1 MAVNDYEPGSM
12 VITHVQGGGRDII
25 QYIPARSSYGT
36 PPFVPPGPSPYVG
49 PGMQEYRKLR
59 GTLDKSHSEL
69 KKNLK
74 NETLKEVDE
83 LKSEAGLPGKAV
95 SANDIRDEKSI
106 VDALMDA
113 KAKSL
118 KAIEDRP
125 ANAYTA
131 SDFPQKSESM
141 YQNQLLASRKFY
153 GEFLD
158 RHMSELAKAYSAD
171 IYKAQIAILKQTS
184 QELESKARSLEAEAQ
199 RAAAEVEAD
208 YKARKANIEKKVQSE
223 LDQAG
228 SALPQLSNPAPE
240 QWLERATQLVTQ
252 AIANKKKLQT
262 ANNALIAKAPNALEK
277 QKATYNA
284 DLLVDEIASLQAR
297 LDKLNAETA
306 RRKEIARQAAIRA
319 GNTYAMPANGSVVAT
334 AAGRGLIQVAQGA
347 ASLAQAISDAIA
359 VLGRVLASAPSVMAV
374 GFASLT
380 YSSRTAEQW
389 QDQTPDSVRYALG
402 MDANK
407 LGLPSSVNLNAVA
420 KAGGTVDLPMRL
432 TNEARG
438 NTTTLSVVSTDGVSV
453 PKAVPVRMAAYNAAT
468 GLYEVTVPSTVAE
481 APPLILTWTPAS
493 PPGNQ
498 NPSST
503 TPVVPK
509 PVPVYEGATLTPLKT
524 EPETYPGVITLPDDL
539 IIGFPADSG
548 IKPVYVMFN
557 SPYGETNAKGKYSGR
572 NYNTD
577 KAGGPILDLDWR
589 TAKIDRAGVDKV
601 KLHARRFE
609 SAPENIVMTDRL
621 EKILRGEIPV
631 TDIDKRYYTHEIRE
645 LERYRNLG
653 VKDGEIPKSV
663 QEQKEV
669 WNNTHTATLEDY
681 KVNEREQP
689 LYTAEALRAAY
700 EKELKDALGG
710 IK

>member
-1 MAVNDYEPGSM
+1 
-12 VITHVQGGGRDII
+12 
-25 QYIPARSSYGT
+25 
-36 PPFVPPGPSPYVG
+36 
-49 PGMQEYRKLR
+49 MQEYRKLR
-59 GTLDKSHSEL
+59 STLDKSHSEL

-118 KAIEDRP
+118 KVIEDRP
-125 ANAYTA
+125 ANLYTA

-141 YQNQLLASRKFY
+141 YQSQLLASRKFY

-171 IYKAQIAILKQTS
+171 IYKAQIAILNQTS
-184 QELESKARSLEAEAQ
+184 QELENKARSLEAEAQ

-208 YKARKANIEKKVQSE
+208 YKARKANVEKKVQSE

-228 SALPQLSNPAPE
+228 NALPQLTNPTPE

-319 GNTYAMPANGSVVAT
+319 ANTYAMPANGSVVAT

-402 MDANK
+402 MDAAK
-407 LGLPSSVNLNAVA
+407 LGLPPSVNLNAVA
-420 KAGGTVDLPMRL
+420 KASGTVDLPMRL

-453 PKAVPVRMAAYNAAT
+453 PKAVPVRMAAYNTAT

-509 PVPVYEGATLTPLKT
+509 PVPVYEGATLTPVKAS
-524 EPETYPGVITLPDDL
+524 PETYPGVITLPEDL

-548 IKPVYVMFN
+548 IKPIYVMFRDPRDVPGAATGKGQPVSGN
-557 SPYGETNAKGKYSGR
+557 WLGAASQDEGAPIPSQIADKLRGKTFKNWRDFREQFWIAVANDPELSKQFNPGSLAVMRDGGAPYVRESEQ
-572 NYNTD
+572 
-577 KAGGPILDLDWR
+577 AGGRI
-589 TAKIDRAGVDKV
+589 KIEIHHKVRIADGGGVYNMGNLVAVTPKR
-601 KLHARRFE
+601 H
-609 SAPENIVMTDRL
+609 I
-621 EKILRGEIPV
+621 EIH
-631 TDIDKRYYTHEIRE
+631 K
-645 LERYRNLG
+645 
-653 VKDGEIPKSV
+653 
-663 QEQKEV
+663 
-669 WNNTHTATLEDY
+669 
-681 KVNEREQP
+681 
-689 LYTAEALRAAY
+689 
-700 EKELKDALGG
+700 GG
-710 IK
+710 K

>member
-1 MAVNDYEPGSM
+1 
-12 VITHVQGGGRDII
+12 
-25 QYIPARSSYGT
+25 
-36 PPFVPPGPSPYVG
+36 
-49 PGMQEYRKLR
+49 MQEYRKLR
-59 GTLDKSHSEL
+59 STLDKSHSEL

-118 KAIEDRP
+118 KVIEDRP
-125 ANAYTA
+125 ANFYTA

-141 YQNQLLASRKFY
+141 YQSQLLASRKFY

-184 QELESKARSLEAEAQ
+184 QELENKARSLEAEAQ

-208 YKARKANIEKKVQSE
+208 YKARKANVEKKVQSE

-228 SALPQLSNPAPE
+228 NALPQLTNPTPE

-319 GNTYAMPANGSVVAT
+319 ANTYAMPANGSVVAT

-432 TNEARG
+432 TNETRG

-453 PKAVPVRMAAYNAAT
+453 PKAVPVRMAAYNTAT

-481 APPLILTWTPAS
+481 APPLILTWTPVS

-509 PVPVYEGATLTPLKT
+509 PVPVYEGATLTPVKAT
-524 EPETYPGVITLPDDL
+524 PETYPGVITLPEDL

-548 IKPVYVMFN
+548 IKPIYVMFRDPRDVPGAATGKGQPVSGN
-557 SPYGETNAKGKYSGR
+557 WLGAASQGEGAPIPSQIADKLRGKTFKNWRDFREQFWIAVANDPELSKQFNPGSLAVMRDGGAPYVRESEQ
-572 NYNTD
+572 
-577 KAGGPILDLDWR
+577 AGGRI
-589 TAKIDRAGVDKV
+589 KIEIHHKVRIADGGGVYNMGNLVAVTPKR
-601 KLHARRFE
+601 H
-609 SAPENIVMTDRL
+609 I
-621 EKILRGEIPV
+621 EIH
-631 TDIDKRYYTHEIRE
+631 K
-645 LERYRNLG
+645 
-653 VKDGEIPKSV
+653 
-663 QEQKEV
+663 
-669 WNNTHTATLEDY
+669 
-681 KVNEREQP
+681 
-689 LYTAEALRAAY
+689 
-700 EKELKDALGG
+700 GG
-710 IK
+710 K

>member
-1 MAVNDYEPGSM
+1 
-12 VITHVQGGGRDII
+12 
-25 QYIPARSSYGT
+25 
-36 PPFVPPGPSPYVG
+36 
-49 PGMQEYRKLR
+49 MQEYRKLR
-59 GTLDKSHSEL
+59 STLDRSHSEL

-113 KAKSL
+113 KAESL

-125 ANAYTA
+125 ANLYTA

-141 YQNQLLASRKFY
+141 YQSQLLASRKFY

-184 QELESKARSLEAEAQ
+184 QELENKARSLEAEAQ

-208 YKARKANIEKKVQSE
+208 YKARKANVEKKVQSE

-228 SALPQLSNPAPE
+228 NALPQLTNPTPE

-319 GNTYAMPANGSVVAT
+319 ANTYAMPANGSVVAT

-402 MDANK
+402 MDAAK
-407 LGLPSSVNLNAVA
+407 LGLPPSVNLNAVA
-420 KAGGTVDLPMRL
+420 KASGTVDLPMRL

-453 PKAVPVRMAAYNAAT
+453 PKAVPVRMAAYNATT
-468 GLYEVTVPSTVAE
+468 GLYEVTVPSTTAE

-509 PVPVYEGATLTPLKT
+509 PVPVYEGATLTPVKAT
-524 EPETYPGVITLPDDL
+524 PETYPGVITLPEDL

-548 IKPVYVMFN
+548 IKPIYVMFRDPRDVPGAATGKGQPVSGN
-557 SPYGETNAKGKYSGR
+557 WLGAASQGEGAPIPSQIADKLRGKTFKNWRDFREQFWIAVANDPELSKQFNPGSLAVMRDGGAPYVRESEQ
-572 NYNTD
+572 
-577 KAGGPILDLDWR
+577 AGGRI
-589 TAKIDRAGVDKV
+589 KIEIHHKVRIADGGGVYNMGNLVAVTPKR
-601 KLHARRFE
+601 H
-609 SAPENIVMTDRL
+609 I
-621 EKILRGEIPV
+621 EIH
-631 TDIDKRYYTHEIRE
+631 K
-645 LERYRNLG
+645 
-653 VKDGEIPKSV
+653 
-663 QEQKEV
+663 
-669 WNNTHTATLEDY
+669 
-681 KVNEREQP
+681 
-689 LYTAEALRAAY
+689 
-700 EKELKDALGG
+700 GG
-710 IK
+710 K

>member
-1 MAVNDYEPGSM
+1 
-12 VITHVQGGGRDII
+12 
-25 QYIPARSSYGT
+25 
-36 PPFVPPGPSPYVG
+36 
-49 PGMQEYRKLR
+49 MQEYRKLR
-59 GTLDKSHSEL
+59 STLDKSHSEL

-125 ANAYTA
+125 ANLYTA

-141 YQNQLLASRKFY
+141 YQSQLLASRKFY

-184 QELESKARSLEAEAQ
+184 QELENKARSLEAEAQ

-208 YKARKANIEKKVQSE
+208 YKARKANVEKKVQSE

-228 SALPQLSNPAPE
+228 NALPQLTNPTPE

-319 GNTYAMPANGSVVAT
+319 ANTYAMPANGSVVAT

-402 MDANK
+402 MDAAK
-407 LGLPSSVNLNAVA
+407 LGLPPSVNLNAVA
-420 KAGGTVDLPMRL
+420 KASGTVDLPMRL

-453 PKAVPVRMAAYNAAT
+453 PKAVPVRMAAYNATT
-468 GLYEVTVPSTVAE
+468 GLYEVTVPSTTAE

-509 PVPVYEGATLTPLKT
+509 PVPVYEGATLTPVKAT
-524 EPETYPGVITLPDDL
+524 PETYPGVITLPEDL

-548 IKPVYVMFN
+548 IKPIYVMFRDPRDVPGAATGKGQPVSGN
-557 SPYGETNAKGKYSGR
+557 WLGAASQGEGAPIPSQIADKLRGKTFKNWRDFREQFWIAVANDPELSKQFNPGSLAVMRDGGAPYVRESEQ
-572 NYNTD
+572 
-577 KAGGPILDLDWR
+577 AGGRI
-589 TAKIDRAGVDKV
+589 KIEIHHKVRIADGGGVYNMGNLVAVTPKRHIEIH
-601 KLHARRFE
+601 KG
-609 SAPENIVMTDRL
+609 
-621 EKILRGEIPV
+621 GE
-631 TDIDKRYYTHEIRE
+631 
-645 LERYRNLG
+645 
-653 VKDGEIPKSV
+653 
-663 QEQKEV
+663 
-669 WNNTHTATLEDY
+669 
-681 KVNEREQP
+681 
-689 LYTAEALRAAY
+689 
-700 EKELKDALGG
+700 
-710 IK
+710 

>member
-1 MAVNDYEPGSM
+1 MAGAPPPLVVKYSSRPGKS
-12 VITHVQGGGRDII
+12 GGVPIDISRDRQDILSN
-25 QYIPARSSYGT
+25 YPAGN
-36 PPFVPPGPSPYVG
+36 PFTGLTYAI
-49 PGMQEYRKLR
+49 EK
-59 GTLDKSHSEL
+59 DFNEK
-69 KKNLK
+69 KKNL
-74 NETLKEVDE
+74 
-83 LKSEAGLPGKAV
+83 EAGLQTELDA
-95 SANDIRDEKSI
+95 
-106 VDALMDA
+106 VDAKYPPLPKGFTPEQWLERAAAVVTELLNKKRPMLDNELDIVQRSA
-113 KAKSL
+113 SFDKLQASYNAVILNDQISSL
-118 KAIEDRP
+118 QERLNKL
-125 ANAYTA
+125 NA
-131 SDFPQKSESM
+131 ES
-141 YQNQLLASRKFY
+141 NKR
-153 GEFLD
+153 
-158 RHMSELAKAYSAD
+158 R
-171 IYKAQIAILKQTS
+171 
-184 QELESKARSLEAEAQ
+184 AEAQ

-228 SALPQLSNPAPE
+228 SALPQLSNPTPE

-319 GNTYAMPANGSVVAT
+319 ANTYAMPANGSVVAT

-438 NTTTLSVVSTDGVSV
+438 NTTTLSVLSTDGVSV

-468 GLYEVTVPSTVAE
+468 GLYEVTVPSTAAE

-509 PVPVYEGATLTPLKT
+509 PVPVYEGATLTPVKA
-524 EPETYPGVITLPDDL
+524 EPESYPGIPLDLDDL
-539 IIGFPADSG
+539 IVIFPADSG
-548 IKPVYVMFN
+548 VKPVYVMLSSPLDSGIFTRRQLQKKFDSHKYDFGLGEKSANNGTLAEFRDKILEHLADPATVEKGTYHSEVN
-557 SPYGETNAKGKYSGR
+557 SKVHYNA
-572 NYNTD
+572 
-577 KAGGPILDLDWR
+577 R
-589 TAKIDRAGVDKV
+589 T
-601 KLHARRFE
+601 
-609 SAPENIVMTDRL
+609 NIVVIIGGDGMFVSGWRIEPGTDQYNFYM
-621 EKILRGEIPV
+621 K
-631 TDIDKRYYTHEIRE
+631 
-645 LERYRNLG
+645 N
-653 VKDGEIPKSV
+653 
-663 QEQKEV
+663 EV
-669 WNNTHTATLEDY
+669 L
-681 KVNEREQP
+681 
-689 LYTAEALRAAY
+689 
-700 EKELKDALGG
+700 
-710 IK
+710 

>member
-1 MAVNDYEPGSM
+1 
-12 VITHVQGGGRDII
+12 
-25 QYIPARSSYGT
+25 
-36 PPFVPPGPSPYVG
+36 
-49 PGMQEYRKLR
+49 MQEYRKLR
-59 GTLDKSHSEL
+59 STLDKSHSEL

-118 KAIEDRP
+118 KVIEDRP
-125 ANAYTA
+125 ANLYTA

-141 YQNQLLASRKFY
+141 YQSQLLASRKFY

-184 QELESKARSLEAEAQ
+184 QELENKARSLEAEAQ

-208 YKARKANIEKKVQSE
+208 YKARKANVEKKVQSE

-228 SALPQLSNPAPE
+228 NALPQLTNPTPE

-319 GNTYAMPANGSVVAT
+319 ANTYAMPANGSVVAT

-402 MDANK
+402 MDAAK
-407 LGLPSSVNLNAVA
+407 LGLPPSVNLNAVA
-420 KAGGTVDLPMRL
+420 KASGTVDLPMRL

-453 PKAVPVRMAAYNAAT
+453 PKAVPVRMAAYNATT
-468 GLYEVTVPSTVAE
+468 GLYEVTVPSTTAE

-509 PVPVYEGATLTPLKT
+509 PVPVYEGATLTPVKAS
-524 EPETYPGVITLPDDL
+524 PETYPGVITLPEDL

-548 IKPVYVMFN
+548 IKPIYVMFRDPRDVPGAATGKGQPVSGN
-557 SPYGETNAKGKYSGR
+557 WLGAASQGEGAPIPSQIADKLRGKTFKNWRDFREQFWIAVANDPELSKQFNPGSLAVMRDGGAPYVRESEQ
-572 NYNTD
+572 
-577 KAGGPILDLDWR
+577 AGGRI
-589 TAKIDRAGVDKV
+589 KIEIHHKVRIADGGGVYNMGNLVAVTPKR
-601 KLHARRFE
+601 H
-609 SAPENIVMTDRL
+609 I
-621 EKILRGEIPV
+621 EIH
-631 TDIDKRYYTHEIRE
+631 K
-645 LERYRNLG
+645 
-653 VKDGEIPKSV
+653 
-663 QEQKEV
+663 
-669 WNNTHTATLEDY
+669 
-681 KVNEREQP
+681 
-689 LYTAEALRAAY
+689 
-700 EKELKDALGG
+700 GG
-710 IK
+710 K

>member
-1 MAVNDYEPGSM
+1 
-12 VITHVQGGGRDII
+12 
-25 QYIPARSSYGT
+25 
-36 PPFVPPGPSPYVG
+36 
-49 PGMQEYRKLR
+49 MQEYRKLR
-59 GTLDKSHSEL
+59 STLDKSHSEL

-125 ANAYTA
+125 ANLYTA

-141 YQNQLLASRKFY
+141 YQSQLLASRKFY

-184 QELESKARSLEAEAQ
+184 QELENKARSLEAEAQ

-208 YKARKANIEKKVQSE
+208 YKARKANVEKKVQSE

-228 SALPQLSNPAPE
+228 NALPQLTNPTPE

-319 GNTYAMPANGSVVAT
+319 ANTYAMPANGSVVAT
-334 AAGRGLIQVAQGA
+334 GAGRGLIQVAQGA

-402 MDANK
+402 MDAAK
-407 LGLPSSVNLNAVA
+407 LGLPPSVNLNAVA
-420 KAGGTVDLPMRL
+420 KASGTVDLPMRL

-453 PKAVPVRMAAYNAAT
+453 PKAVPVRMAAYNATT
-468 GLYEVTVPSTVAE
+468 GLYEVTVPSTTAE

-509 PVPVYEGATLTPLKT
+509 PVPVYEGATLTPVKAT
-524 EPETYPGVITLPDDL
+524 PETYPGVITLPEDL

-548 IKPVYVMFN
+548 IKPIYVMFRDPRDVPGAATGKGQPVSGN
-557 SPYGETNAKGKYSGR
+557 WLGAASQGEGAPIPSQIADKLRGKTFKNWRDFREQFWIAVANDPELSKQFNPGSLAVMRDGGAPYVRESEQ
-572 NYNTD
+572 
-577 KAGGPILDLDWR
+577 AGGRI
-589 TAKIDRAGVDKV
+589 KIEIHHKVRIADGGGVYNMGNLVAVTPKR
-601 KLHARRFE
+601 H
-609 SAPENIVMTDRL
+609 I
-621 EKILRGEIPV
+621 EIH
-631 TDIDKRYYTHEIRE
+631 K
-645 LERYRNLG
+645 
-653 VKDGEIPKSV
+653 
-663 QEQKEV
+663 
-669 WNNTHTATLEDY
+669 
-681 KVNEREQP
+681 
-689 LYTAEALRAAY
+689 
-700 EKELKDALGG
+700 GG
-710 IK
+710 K

>member
-1 MAVNDYEPGSM
+1 
-12 VITHVQGGGRDII
+12 
-25 QYIPARSSYGT
+25 
-36 PPFVPPGPSPYVG
+36 
-49 PGMQEYRKLR
+49 MQEYRKLR
-59 GTLDKSHSEL
+59 STLDKSHSEL

-118 KAIEDRP
+118 KVIEDRP
-125 ANAYTA
+125 ANLYTA

-141 YQNQLLASRKFY
+141 YQSQLLASRKFY

-184 QELESKARSLEAEAQ
+184 QELENKARSLEAEAQ

-208 YKARKANIEKKVQSE
+208 YKARKANVEKKVQSE

-228 SALPQLSNPAPE
+228 NALPQLTNPTPE

-319 GNTYAMPANGSVVAT
+319 ANTYAMPANGSVVAT

-402 MDANK
+402 MDAAK
-407 LGLPSSVNLNAVA
+407 LGLPPSVNLNAVA
-420 KAGGTVDLPMRL
+420 KASGTVDLPMRL

-509 PVPVYEGATLTPLKT
+509 PVPVYEGATLTPVKAS
-524 EPETYPGVITLPDDL
+524 PETYPGVITLPEDL

-548 IKPVYVMFN
+548 IKPIYVMFRDPRDVPGAATGKGQPVSGN
-557 SPYGETNAKGKYSGR
+557 WLGAASQGEGAPIPSQIADKLRGKTFKNWRDFREQFWIAVANDPELSKQFNPGSLAVMRDGGAPYVRESEQ
-572 NYNTD
+572 
-577 KAGGPILDLDWR
+577 AGGRI
-589 TAKIDRAGVDKV
+589 KIEIHHKVRIADGGGVYNMGNLV
-601 KLHARRFE
+601 AVTPKLH
-609 SAPENIVMTDRL
+609 I
-621 EKILRGEIPV
+621 EIH
-631 TDIDKRYYTHEIRE
+631 K
-645 LERYRNLG
+645 
-653 VKDGEIPKSV
+653 
-663 QEQKEV
+663 
-669 WNNTHTATLEDY
+669 
-681 KVNEREQP
+681 
-689 LYTAEALRAAY
+689 
-700 EKELKDALGG
+700 GG
-710 IK
+710 K

>member
-1 MAVNDYEPGSM
+1 MSNIESPM
-12 VITHVQGGGRDII
+12 II
-25 QYIPARSSYGT
+25 YADGT
-36 PPFVPPGPSPYVG
+36 VDVG
-49 PGMQEYRKLR
+49 PGKGGGNSAYSPRIITDHHGSGYQPPTEENWLVNYNFARKP
-59 GTLDKSHSEL
+59 LDEQYKTALASWES
-69 KKNLK
+69 NIQ
-74 NETLKEVDE
+74 KEVDSAVAKLGPQTGLSE
-83 LKSEAGLPGKAV
+83 TQKLDNILKVIQSLIDQKTIG
-95 SANDIRDEKSI
+95 
-106 VDALMDA
+106 
-113 KAKSL
+113 L
-118 KAIEDRP
+118 KA
-125 ANAYTA
+125 
-131 SDFPQKSESM
+131 
-141 YQNQLLASRKFY
+141 NQAI
-153 GEFLD
+153 
-158 RHMSELAKAYSAD
+158 LAKYPGVDFKNSTMKDFQRRYFNNKIPYENPFDVLLGEEMTAVVASYNVD
-171 IYKAQIAILKQTS
+171 VFNKTIQNLKAR
-184 QELESKARSLEAEAQ
+184 QELITVRKIQ
-199 RAAAEVEAD
+199 IKIEAD
-208 YKARKANIEKKVQSE
+208 YKASKANIEKKVQSE
-223 LDQAG
+223 LDQAEN
-228 SALPQLSNPAPE
+228 ALPPLNNPTPE

-252 AIANKKKLQT
+252 AIANKKKLQA

-284 DLLVDEIASLQAR
+284 DLLVGEIASLQVR

-306 RRKEIARQAAIRA
+306 KRKEIARQAAIRA
-319 GNTYAMPANGSVVAT
+319 ANTYAMPANGNIVVT

-359 VLGRVLASAPSVMAV
+359 ALGRVLASAPSVMAV

-402 MDANK
+402 MDASK

-420 KAGGTVDLPMRL
+420 KAGSTVDLPMRL

-509 PVPVYEGATLTPLKT
+509 PVPVYEGATLTPMKAA
-524 EPETYPGVITLPDDL
+524 PETYPGVITLPDDL

-548 IKPVYVMFN
+548 IKPIYVMFN
-557 SPYGETNAKGKYSGR
+557 SPYGETNARGKYSGR
-572 NYNTD
+572 DYNTE

-589 TAKIDRAGVDKV
+589 TAKIDRTGVDKV
-601 KLHARRFE
+601 KLHTGRFGE
-609 SAPENIVMTDRL
+609 SPENKVMIDRL
-621 EKILRGEIPV
+621 ERILKGELQI
-631 TDIDKRYYTHEIRE
+631 TDTDKRFYTHEIRE

-653 VKDGEIPKSV
+653 IKDGEIP
-663 QEQKEV
+663 ENYDEV
-669 WNNTHTATLEDY
+669 WNNTHSATLEDY
-681 KVNEREQP
+681 KIDERKQP
-689 LYTAEALRAAY
+689 LYTPEADEAY
-700 EKELKDALGG
+700 FKSQEGK
-710 IK
+710 

>member
-1 MAVNDYEPGSM
+1 
-12 VITHVQGGGRDII
+12 
-25 QYIPARSSYGT
+25 
-36 PPFVPPGPSPYVG
+36 
-49 PGMQEYRKLR
+49 MQEYRKLR
-59 GTLDKSHSEL
+59 STLDKSHSEL

-125 ANAYTA
+125 ANLYTA

-141 YQNQLLASRKFY
+141 YQSQLLASRKFY

-184 QELESKARSLEAEAQ
+184 QELENKARSLEAEAQ

-208 YKARKANIEKKVQSE
+208 YKARKANVEKKVQSE

-228 SALPQLSNPAPE
+228 NALPQLTNPTPE

-319 GNTYAMPANGSVVAT
+319 ANTYAMPANGSVVAT

-402 MDANK
+402 MDAAK
-407 LGLPSSVNLNAVA
+407 LGLPPSVNLNAVA
-420 KAGGTVDLPMRL
+420 KASGTVDLPMRL

-453 PKAVPVRMAAYNAAT
+453 PKAVPVRMAAYNATT
-468 GLYEVTVPSTVAE
+468 GLYEVTVPSTTAE

-509 PVPVYEGATLTPLKT
+509 PVPVYEGATLTPVKAT
-524 EPETYPGVITLPDDL
+524 PETYPGVITLPEDL

-548 IKPVYVMFN
+548 IKPIYVMFRDPRDVPGAATGKGQPVSGN
-557 SPYGETNAKGKYSGR
+557 WLGAASQGEGAPIPSQIADKLRGKTFKNWRDFREQFWIAVANDPELSKQFNPGGLAVMRDGGAPYVRESEQ
-572 NYNTD
+572 
-577 KAGGPILDLDWR
+577 AGGRI
-589 TAKIDRAGVDKV
+589 KIEIHHKVRIADGGGVYNMGNLVAVTPKR
-601 KLHARRFE
+601 H
-609 SAPENIVMTDRL
+609 I
-621 EKILRGEIPV
+621 EIH
-631 TDIDKRYYTHEIRE
+631 K
-645 LERYRNLG
+645 
-653 VKDGEIPKSV
+653 
-663 QEQKEV
+663 
-669 WNNTHTATLEDY
+669 
-681 KVNEREQP
+681 
-689 LYTAEALRAAY
+689 
-700 EKELKDALGG
+700 GG
-710 IK
+710 K

>member
-1 MAVNDYEPGSM
+1 
-12 VITHVQGGGRDII
+12 
-25 QYIPARSSYGT
+25 
-36 PPFVPPGPSPYVG
+36 
-49 PGMQEYRKLR
+49 MQEYRKLR
-59 GTLDKSHSEL
+59 STLDKSHSEL

-118 KAIEDRP
+118 KVIEDRP
-125 ANAYTA
+125 ANLYTA

-141 YQNQLLASRKFY
+141 YQSQLLASRKFY

-184 QELESKARSLEAEAQ
+184 QELENKARSLEAEAQ

-208 YKARKANIEKKVQSE
+208 YKARKANVEKKVQSE

-228 SALPQLSNPAPE
+228 NALPQLTNPTPE

-319 GNTYAMPANGSVVAT
+319 ANTYAMPANGSVVAT

-407 LGLPSSVNLNAVA
+407 LGLPSSVNLKAVA

-432 TNEARG
+432 TNETRG

-453 PKAVPVRMAAYNAAT
+453 PKAVPVRMAAYNTAT

-481 APPLILTWTPAS
+481 APPLILTWTPVS

-509 PVPVYEGATLTPLKT
+509 PVPVYEGATLTPVKAT
-524 EPETYPGVITLPDDL
+524 PETYPGVITLPEDL

-548 IKPVYVMFN
+548 IKPIYVMFRDPRDVPGAATGKGQPVSGN
-557 SPYGETNAKGKYSGR
+557 WLGAASQGEGAPIPSQIADKLRGKTFKNWRDFREQFWIAVANDPELSKQFNPGSLAVMRDGGAPYVRESEQ
-572 NYNTD
+572 
-577 KAGGPILDLDWR
+577 AGGRI
-589 TAKIDRAGVDKV
+589 KIEIHHKVRIADGGGVYNMGNLV
-601 KLHARRFE
+601 AVTPKLH
-609 SAPENIVMTDRL
+609 I
-621 EKILRGEIPV
+621 EIH
-631 TDIDKRYYTHEIRE
+631 K
-645 LERYRNLG
+645 
-653 VKDGEIPKSV
+653 
-663 QEQKEV
+663 
-669 WNNTHTATLEDY
+669 
-681 KVNEREQP
+681 
-689 LYTAEALRAAY
+689 
-700 EKELKDALGG
+700 GG
-710 IK
+710 K

>member
-1 MAVNDYEPGSM
+1 
-12 VITHVQGGGRDII
+12 
-25 QYIPARSSYGT
+25 
-36 PPFVPPGPSPYVG
+36 
-49 PGMQEYRKLR
+49 MQEYRKLR
-59 GTLDKSHSEL
+59 STLDKSHSEL

-125 ANAYTA
+125 ANLYTA

-141 YQNQLLASRKFY
+141 YQSQLLASRKFY

-184 QELESKARSLEAEAQ
+184 QELENKARSLEAEAQ

-208 YKARKANIEKKVQSE
+208 YKARKANVEKKVQSE

-228 SALPQLSNPAPE
+228 NALPQLTNPTPE

-319 GNTYAMPANGSVVAT
+319 ANTYAMPANGSVVAT

-402 MDANK
+402 MDAAK
-407 LGLPSSVNLNAVA
+407 LGLPPSVNLNAVA
-420 KAGGTVDLPMRL
+420 KASGTVDLPMRL

-453 PKAVPVRMAAYNAAT
+453 PKAVPVRMAAYNATT
-468 GLYEVTVPSTVAE
+468 GLYEVTVPSTTAE

-509 PVPVYEGATLTPLKT
+509 PVPVYEGATLTPVKAT
-524 EPETYPGVITLPDDL
+524 PETYPGVITLPKDL

-548 IKPVYVMFN
+548 IKPIYVMFRDPRDVPGAATGKGQPVSGN
-557 SPYGETNAKGKYSGR
+557 WLGAASQGEGAPIPSQIADKLRGKTFKNWRDFREQFWIAVANDPELSKQFNPGSLAVMRDGGAPYVRESEQ
-572 NYNTD
+572 
-577 KAGGPILDLDWR
+577 AGGRI
-589 TAKIDRAGVDKV
+589 KIEIHHKVRIADGGGVYNMGNLVAVTPKR
-601 KLHARRFE
+601 H
-609 SAPENIVMTDRL
+609 I
-621 EKILRGEIPV
+621 EIH
-631 TDIDKRYYTHEIRE
+631 K
-645 LERYRNLG
+645 
-653 VKDGEIPKSV
+653 
-663 QEQKEV
+663 
-669 WNNTHTATLEDY
+669 
-681 KVNEREQP
+681 
-689 LYTAEALRAAY
+689 
-700 EKELKDALGG
+700 GG
-710 IK
+710 K

>member
-1 MAVNDYEPGSM
+1 
-12 VITHVQGGGRDII
+12 
-25 QYIPARSSYGT
+25 
-36 PPFVPPGPSPYVG
+36 
-49 PGMQEYRKLR
+49 MQEYRKLR
-59 GTLDKSHSEL
+59 STLDKSHSEL

-118 KAIEDRP
+118 KAIENRP
-125 ANAYTA
+125 ANLYTA

-141 YQNQLLASRKFY
+141 YQSQLLASRKFY

-184 QELESKARSLEAEAQ
+184 QELENKARSLEAEAQ

-208 YKARKANIEKKVQSE
+208 YKARKANVEKKVQSE

-228 SALPQLSNPAPE
+228 NALPQLTNPTPE

-319 GNTYAMPANGSVVAT
+319 ANTYAMPANGSVVAT

-402 MDANK
+402 MDAAK
-407 LGLPSSVNLNAVA
+407 LGLPPSVNLNAVA
-420 KAGGTVDLPMRL
+420 KASGTVDLPMRL

-453 PKAVPVRMAAYNAAT
+453 PKAVPVRMAAYNATT
-468 GLYEVTVPSTVAE
+468 GLYEVTVPSTTAE

-509 PVPVYEGATLTPLKT
+509 PVPVYEGATLTPVKAT
-524 EPETYPGVITLPDDL
+524 PETYPGVITLPEDL

-548 IKPVYVMFN
+548 IKPIYVMFRDPRDVPGAATGKGQPVSGN
-557 SPYGETNAKGKYSGR
+557 WLGAASQGEGAPIPSQIADKLRGKTFKNWRDFREQFWIAVANDPELSKQFNPGSLAVMRDGGAPYVRESEQ
-572 NYNTD
+572 
-577 KAGGPILDLDWR
+577 AGGRI
-589 TAKIDRAGVDKV
+589 KIEIHHKVRIADGGGVYNMGNLVAVTPKR
-601 KLHARRFE
+601 H
-609 SAPENIVMTDRL
+609 I
-621 EKILRGEIPV
+621 EIH
-631 TDIDKRYYTHEIRE
+631 K
-645 LERYRNLG
+645 
-653 VKDGEIPKSV
+653 
-663 QEQKEV
+663 
-669 WNNTHTATLEDY
+669 
-681 KVNEREQP
+681 
-689 LYTAEALRAAY
+689 
-700 EKELKDALGG
+700 GG
-710 IK
+710 K

>member
-1 MAVNDYEPGSM
+1 
-12 VITHVQGGGRDII
+12 
-25 QYIPARSSYGT
+25 
-36 PPFVPPGPSPYVG
+36 
-49 PGMQEYRKLR
+49 MQEYRKLR
-59 GTLDKSHSEL
+59 STLDKSHSEL

-118 KAIEDRP
+118 KVIEDRP
-125 ANAYTA
+125 ANLYTA

-141 YQNQLLASRKFY
+141 YQSQLLASRKFY

-171 IYKAQIAILKQTS
+171 IYKAQIAILNQTS
-184 QELESKARSLEAEAQ
+184 QELENKARSLEAEAQ

-208 YKARKANIEKKVQSE
+208 YKARKANVEKKVQSE

-228 SALPQLSNPAPE
+228 NALPQLTNPTPE

-319 GNTYAMPANGSVVAT
+319 ANTYAMPANGSVVAT

-402 MDANK
+402 MDAAK
-407 LGLPSSVNLNAVA
+407 LGLPPSVNLNAVA
-420 KAGGTVDLPMRL
+420 KASGTVDLPMRL

-453 PKAVPVRMAAYNAAT
+453 PKAVPVRMAAYNTAT

-509 PVPVYEGATLTPLKT
+509 PVPVYEGATLTPVKAS
-524 EPETYPGVITLPDDL
+524 PETYPGVITLPEDL

-548 IKPVYVMFN
+548 IKPIYVMFRDPRDVPGAATGKGQPVSGN
-557 SPYGETNAKGKYSGR
+557 WLGAASQGEGAPIPSQIADKLRGKTFKNWRDFREQFWIAVANDPELSKQFNPGSLAVMRDGGAPYVRESEQ
-572 NYNTD
+572 
-577 KAGGPILDLDWR
+577 AGGRI
-589 TAKIDRAGVDKV
+589 KIEIHHKVRIADGGGVYNMGNLVAVTPKR
-601 KLHARRFE
+601 H
-609 SAPENIVMTDRL
+609 I
-621 EKILRGEIPV
+621 EIH
-631 TDIDKRYYTHEIRE
+631 K
-645 LERYRNLG
+645 
-653 VKDGEIPKSV
+653 
-663 QEQKEV
+663 
-669 WNNTHTATLEDY
+669 
-681 KVNEREQP
+681 
-689 LYTAEALRAAY
+689 
-700 EKELKDALGG
+700 GG
-710 IK
+710 K

>member
-1 MAVNDYEPGSM
+1 MAGAPPPLVVKYSSRPGKS
-12 VITHVQGGGRDII
+12 GGVPIDISRDRQDILSN
-25 QYIPARSSYGT
+25 YPAGN
-36 PPFVPPGPSPYVG
+36 PFTGLTYAI
-49 PGMQEYRKLR
+49 EK
-59 GTLDKSHSEL
+59 DFNEK
-69 KKNLK
+69 KKNL
-74 NETLKEVDE
+74 
-83 LKSEAGLPGKAV
+83 EAGLQTELDA
-95 SANDIRDEKSI
+95 
-106 VDALMDA
+106 VDAKYPPLPKGFTPEQWLERAAAVVTELLNKKRPMLDNELDIVQRSA
-113 KAKSL
+113 SFDKLQASYNAVILNDQISSL
-118 KAIEDRP
+118 QERLNKL
-125 ANAYTA
+125 NA
-131 SDFPQKSESM
+131 ES
-141 YQNQLLASRKFY
+141 NKR
-153 GEFLD
+153 
-158 RHMSELAKAYSAD
+158 R
-171 IYKAQIAILKQTS
+171 
-184 QELESKARSLEAEAQ
+184 AEAQ

-228 SALPQLSNPAPE
+228 SALPQLSNPTPE

-319 GNTYAMPANGSVVAT
+319 ANTYAMPANGSVVAT

-509 PVPVYEGATLTPLKT
+509 PVPVYEGATLTPVKT
-524 EPETYPGVITLPDDL
+524 EPESYPGIPLDLDDL
-539 IIGFPADSG
+539 IVIFPADSG
-548 IKPVYVMFN
+548 VKPVYVMLSSPLDSGIFTRRQLQKKFDSHKYDFGLGEKSANNGTLAEFRDKILEHLADPATVEKGTYHSEVN
-557 SPYGETNAKGKYSGR
+557 SKVHYNA
-572 NYNTD
+572 
-577 KAGGPILDLDWR
+577 R
-589 TAKIDRAGVDKV
+589 T
-601 KLHARRFE
+601 
-609 SAPENIVMTDRL
+609 NIVVIIGGDGMFVSGWRIEPGTDQYNFYM
-621 EKILRGEIPV
+621 K
-631 TDIDKRYYTHEIRE
+631 
-645 LERYRNLG
+645 N
-653 VKDGEIPKSV
+653 
-663 QEQKEV
+663 EV
-669 WNNTHTATLEDY
+669 L
-681 KVNEREQP
+681 
-689 LYTAEALRAAY
+689 
-700 EKELKDALGG
+700 
-710 IK
+710 

>member
-36 PPFVPPGPSPYVG
+36 PPFVPLGPSPYVG
-49 PGMQEYRKLR
+49 TGMQEYRKLR
-59 GTLDKSHSEL
+59 STLDKSHSEL

-125 ANAYTA
+125 ANLYTA

-141 YQNQLLASRKFY
+141 YQSQLLASRKFY

-184 QELESKARSLEAEAQ
+184 QELENKARSLEAEAQ

-208 YKARKANIEKKVQSE
+208 YKARKANVEKKVQSE

-228 SALPQLSNPAPE
+228 NALPQLTNPTPE

-319 GNTYAMPANGSVVAT
+319 ANTYAMPANGSVVAT

-407 LGLPSSVNLNAVA
+407 LGLTSSVNLSAVA

-453 PKAVPVRMAAYNAAT
+453 PKAVPVRMAAYNATT
-468 GLYEVTVPSTVAE
+468 GLYEVTVPSTTAE

-503 TPVVPK
+503 TPVIPK
-509 PVPVYEGATLTPLKT
+509 PVPVYEGAALTPLKT
-524 EPETYPGVITLPDDL
+524 GPESYPGMLLDLNDL
-539 IIGFPADSG
+539 IVIFPADSG
-548 IKPVYVMFN
+548 VKPVYVMLSSPLDSGIFTRRQLQKKFDSHKYDFGLGEKSANNGTLAEFRDKILEHLADPATVEKGTYHSEVN
-557 SPYGETNAKGKYSGR
+557 SKVHYNA
-572 NYNTD
+572 
-577 KAGGPILDLDWR
+577 
-589 TAKIDRAGVDKV
+589 RA
-601 KLHARRFE
+601 
-609 SAPENIVMTDRL
+609 NIVVIIGEDGMFVSGWRIEPGTDQYNFYM
-621 EKILRGEIPV
+621 K
-631 TDIDKRYYTHEIRE
+631 
-645 LERYRNLG
+645 N
-653 VKDGEIPKSV
+653 
-663 QEQKEV
+663 EV
-669 WNNTHTATLEDY
+669 L
-681 KVNEREQP
+681 
-689 LYTAEALRAAY
+689 
-700 EKELKDALGG
+700 
-710 IK
+710 

>member
-1 MAVNDYEPGSM
+1 
-12 VITHVQGGGRDII
+12 
-25 QYIPARSSYGT
+25 
-36 PPFVPPGPSPYVG
+36 
-49 PGMQEYRKLR
+49 MQEYRKLR
-59 GTLDKSHSEL
+59 STLDKSHSEL

-118 KAIEDRP
+118 KVIEDRP
-125 ANAYTA
+125 ANLYTA

-141 YQNQLLASRKFY
+141 YQSQLLASRKFY

-184 QELESKARSLEAEAQ
+184 QELENKARSLEAEAQ

-208 YKARKANIEKKVQSE
+208 YKARKANVEKKVQSE

-228 SALPQLSNPAPE
+228 NALPQLTNPTPE

-319 GNTYAMPANGSVVAT
+319 ANTYAMPANGSVVAT

-432 TNEARG
+432 TNETRG

-453 PKAVPVRMAAYNAAT
+453 PKAVPVRMAAYNTAT

-481 APPLILTWTPAS
+481 APPLILTWAPVS

-509 PVPVYEGATLTPLKT
+509 PVPVYEGATLTPVKAT
-524 EPETYPGVITLPDDL
+524 PETYPGVITLPEDL

-548 IKPVYVMFN
+548 IKPIYVMFRDPRDVPGAATGKGQPVSGN
-557 SPYGETNAKGKYSGR
+557 WLGAASQGEGAPIPSQIADKLRGKTFKNWRDFREQFWIAVANDPELSKQFNPGSLAVMRDGGAPYVRESEQ
-572 NYNTD
+572 
-577 KAGGPILDLDWR
+577 AGGRI
-589 TAKIDRAGVDKV
+589 KIEIHHKVRIADGGGVYNMGNLVAVTPKR
-601 KLHARRFE
+601 H
-609 SAPENIVMTDRL
+609 I
-621 EKILRGEIPV
+621 EIH
-631 TDIDKRYYTHEIRE
+631 K
-645 LERYRNLG
+645 
-653 VKDGEIPKSV
+653 
-663 QEQKEV
+663 
-669 WNNTHTATLEDY
+669 
-681 KVNEREQP
+681 
-689 LYTAEALRAAY
+689 
-700 EKELKDALGG
+700 GG
-710 IK
+710 K

>member
-1 MAVNDYEPGSM
+1 
-12 VITHVQGGGRDII
+12 
-25 QYIPARSSYGT
+25 
-36 PPFVPPGPSPYVG
+36 
-49 PGMQEYRKLR
+49 MQEYRKLR
-59 GTLDKSHSEL
+59 STLDKSHSEL

-125 ANAYTA
+125 ANLYTA

-141 YQNQLLASRKFY
+141 YQSQLLASRKFY

-184 QELESKARSLEAEAQ
+184 QELENKARSLEAEAQ

-208 YKARKANIEKKVQSE
+208 YKARKANVEKKVQSE

-228 SALPQLSNPAPE
+228 NALPQLTNPTPE

-319 GNTYAMPANGSVVAT
+319 ANTYAMPANGSVVAT

-402 MDANK
+402 MDAAK
-407 LGLPSSVNLNAVA
+407 LGLPPSVNLNAVA
-420 KAGGTVDLPMRL
+420 KASGTVDLPMRL

-453 PKAVPVRMAAYNAAT
+453 PKAVPVRMAAYNATT
-468 GLYEVTVPSTVAE
+468 GLYEVTVPSTTAE

-509 PVPVYEGATLTPLKT
+509 PVPVYEGATLTPVKAT
-524 EPETYPGVITLPDDL
+524 PETYPGVITLPEDL

-548 IKPVYVMFN
+548 IKPIYVMFRDPRDVPGAATGKGQPVSGN
-557 SPYGETNAKGKYSGR
+557 WLGAASQGEGAPIPSQIVDKLRGKTFKNWRDFREQFWIAVANDPELSKQFNPGSLAVMRDGGAPYVRESEQ
-572 NYNTD
+572 
-577 KAGGPILDLDWR
+577 AGGRI
-589 TAKIDRAGVDKV
+589 KIEIHHKVRIADGGGVYNMGNLVAVTPKRHIEIH
-601 KLHARRFE
+601 KG
-609 SAPENIVMTDRL
+609 
-621 EKILRGEIPV
+621 GE
-631 TDIDKRYYTHEIRE
+631 
-645 LERYRNLG
+645 
-653 VKDGEIPKSV
+653 
-663 QEQKEV
+663 
-669 WNNTHTATLEDY
+669 
-681 KVNEREQP
+681 
-689 LYTAEALRAAY
+689 
-700 EKELKDALGG
+700 
-710 IK
+710 

>member
-1 MAVNDYEPGSM
+1 
-12 VITHVQGGGRDII
+12 
-25 QYIPARSSYGT
+25 
-36 PPFVPPGPSPYVG
+36 
-49 PGMQEYRKLR
+49 MQEYRKLR
-59 GTLDKSHSEL
+59 STLDKSHSEL

-125 ANAYTA
+125 ANLYTA

-141 YQNQLLASRKFY
+141 YQSQLLASRKFY

-184 QELESKARSLEAEAQ
+184 QELENKARSLEAEAQ

-208 YKARKANIEKKVQSE
+208 YKARKANVEKKVQSE

-228 SALPQLSNPAPE
+228 NALPQLTNPTPE

-319 GNTYAMPANGSVVAT
+319 ANTYAMPANGSVVAT

-359 VLGRVLASAPSVMAV
+359 VLGRVLVSAPSVMAV

-402 MDANK
+402 MDAAK
-407 LGLPSSVNLNAVA
+407 LGLPPSVNLNAVA
-420 KAGGTVDLPMRL
+420 KASGTVDLPMRL

-453 PKAVPVRMAAYNAAT
+453 PKAVPVRMAAYNATT
-468 GLYEVTVPSTVAE
+468 GLYEVTVPSTTAE

-509 PVPVYEGATLTPLKT
+509 PVPVYEGATLTPVKAT
-524 EPETYPGVITLPDDL
+524 PETYPGVITLPEDL

-548 IKPVYVMFN
+548 IKPIYVMFRDPRDVPGAATGKGQPVSGN
-557 SPYGETNAKGKYSGR
+557 WLGAASQGEGAPIPSQIADKLRGKTFKNWRDFREQFWIAVANDPELSKQFNPGSLAVMRDGGAPYVRESEQ
-572 NYNTD
+572 
-577 KAGGPILDLDWR
+577 AGGRI
-589 TAKIDRAGVDKV
+589 KIEIHHKVRIADGGGVYNMGNLVAVTPKR
-601 KLHARRFE
+601 H
-609 SAPENIVMTDRL
+609 I
-621 EKILRGEIPV
+621 EIH
-631 TDIDKRYYTHEIRE
+631 K
-645 LERYRNLG
+645 
-653 VKDGEIPKSV
+653 
-663 QEQKEV
+663 
-669 WNNTHTATLEDY
+669 
-681 KVNEREQP
+681 
-689 LYTAEALRAAY
+689 
-700 EKELKDALGG
+700 GG
-710 IK
+710 K

>member
-1 MAVNDYEPGSM
+1 
-12 VITHVQGGGRDII
+12 
-25 QYIPARSSYGT
+25 
-36 PPFVPPGPSPYVG
+36 
-49 PGMQEYRKLR
+49 MQEYRKLR
-59 GTLDKSHSEL
+59 STLDKSHSEL

-113 KAKSL
+113 KAESL

-125 ANAYTA
+125 ANLYTA

-141 YQNQLLASRKFY
+141 YQSQLLASRKFY

-184 QELESKARSLEAEAQ
+184 QELENKARSLEAEAQ

-208 YKARKANIEKKVQSE
+208 YKARKANVEKKVQSE

-228 SALPQLSNPAPE
+228 NALPQLTNPTPE

-319 GNTYAMPANGSVVAT
+319 ANTYAMPANGSVVAT

-402 MDANK
+402 MDAAK
-407 LGLPSSVNLNAVA
+407 LGLPPSVNLNAVA
-420 KAGGTVDLPMRL
+420 KASGTVDLPMRL

-453 PKAVPVRMAAYNAAT
+453 PKAVPVRMAAYNATT
-468 GLYEVTVPSTVAE
+468 GLYEVTVPSTTAE

-509 PVPVYEGATLTPLKT
+509 PVPVYEGATLTPVKAT
-524 EPETYPGVITLPDDL
+524 PETYPGVITLPEDL

-548 IKPVYVMFN
+548 IKPIYVMFRDPRDVPGAATGKGQPVSGN
-557 SPYGETNAKGKYSGR
+557 WLGAASQGEGAPIPSQIADKLRGKTFKNWRDFREQFWIAVANDPELSKQFNPGSLAVMRDGGAPYVRESEQ
-572 NYNTD
+572 
-577 KAGGPILDLDWR
+577 AGGRI
-589 TAKIDRAGVDKV
+589 KIEIHHKVRIADGGGVYNMGNLV
-601 KLHARRFE
+601 AVTPKLH
-609 SAPENIVMTDRL
+609 I
-621 EKILRGEIPV
+621 EIH
-631 TDIDKRYYTHEIRE
+631 K
-645 LERYRNLG
+645 
-653 VKDGEIPKSV
+653 
-663 QEQKEV
+663 
-669 WNNTHTATLEDY
+669 
-681 KVNEREQP
+681 
-689 LYTAEALRAAY
+689 
-700 EKELKDALGG
+700 GG
-710 IK
+710 K

>member
-1 MAVNDYEPGSM
+1 
-12 VITHVQGGGRDII
+12 
-25 QYIPARSSYGT
+25 
-36 PPFVPPGPSPYVG
+36 
-49 PGMQEYRKLR
+49 MQEYRKLR
-59 GTLDKSHSEL
+59 STLDKSHSEL

-125 ANAYTA
+125 ANLYTA

-184 QELESKARSLEAEAQ
+184 QELENKARSLEAEAQ

-208 YKARKANIEKKVQSE
+208 YKARKANVEKKVQSE

-228 SALPQLSNPAPE
+228 NALPQLTNPTPE

-319 GNTYAMPANGSVVAT
+319 ANTYAMPANGSVVAT

-402 MDANK
+402 MDAAK
-407 LGLPSSVNLNAVA
+407 LGLPPSVNLNAVA
-420 KAGGTVDLPMRL
+420 KASGTVDLPMRL

-453 PKAVPVRMAAYNAAT
+453 PKAVPVRMAAYNATT
-468 GLYEVTVPSTVAE
+468 GLYEVTVPSTTAE

-509 PVPVYEGATLTPLKT
+509 PVPVYEGATLTPVKAT
-524 EPETYPGVITLPDDL
+524 PETYPGVITLPEDL

-548 IKPVYVMFN
+548 IKPIYVMFRDPRDVPGAATGKGQPVSGN
-557 SPYGETNAKGKYSGR
+557 WLGAASQGEGAPIPSQIADKLRGKTFKNWRDFREQFWIAVANDPELSKQFNPGSLAVMRDGGAPYVRESEQ
-572 NYNTD
+572 
-577 KAGGPILDLDWR
+577 AGGRI
-589 TAKIDRAGVDKV
+589 KIEIHHKVRIANGGGVYNMGNLVAVTPKR
-601 KLHARRFE
+601 H
-609 SAPENIVMTDRL
+609 I
-621 EKILRGEIPV
+621 EIH
-631 TDIDKRYYTHEIRE
+631 K
-645 LERYRNLG
+645 
-653 VKDGEIPKSV
+653 
-663 QEQKEV
+663 
-669 WNNTHTATLEDY
+669 
-681 KVNEREQP
+681 
-689 LYTAEALRAAY
+689 
-700 EKELKDALGG
+700 GG
-710 IK
+710 R

>member
-1 MAVNDYEPGSM
+1 
-12 VITHVQGGGRDII
+12 
-25 QYIPARSSYGT
+25 
-36 PPFVPPGPSPYVG
+36 
-49 PGMQEYRKLR
+49 MQEYRKLR
-59 GTLDKSHSEL
+59 STLDKSHSEL

-118 KAIEDRP
+118 KVIEDRP
-125 ANAYTA
+125 ANLYTA

-141 YQNQLLASRKFY
+141 YQSQLLASRKFY

-184 QELESKARSLEAEAQ
+184 QELENKARSLEAEAQ

-208 YKARKANIEKKVQSE
+208 YKARKANVEKKVQSE
-223 LDQAG
+223 LGQAG
-228 SALPQLSNPAPE
+228 NALPQLTNPTPE

-319 GNTYAMPANGSVVAT
+319 ANTYAMPANGSVVAT

-432 TNEARG
+432 TNETRG

-453 PKAVPVRMAAYNAAT
+453 PKAVPVRMAAYNTAT

-481 APPLILTWTPAS
+481 APPLILTWTPVS

-509 PVPVYEGATLTPLKT
+509 PVPVYEGATLTPVKAT
-524 EPETYPGVITLPDDL
+524 PETYLGVITLPEDL

-548 IKPVYVMFN
+548 IKPIYVMFRDPRDVPGAATGKGQPVSGN
-557 SPYGETNAKGKYSGR
+557 WLGAASQGEGAPIPSQIADKLRGKTFKNWRDFREQFWIAVANDPELSKQFNPGSLAVMRDGGAPYVRESEQ
-572 NYNTD
+572 
-577 KAGGPILDLDWR
+577 AGGRI
-589 TAKIDRAGVDKV
+589 KIEIHHKVRIADGGGVYNMGNLVAVTPKR
-601 KLHARRFE
+601 H
-609 SAPENIVMTDRL
+609 I
-621 EKILRGEIPV
+621 EIH
-631 TDIDKRYYTHEIRE
+631 K
-645 LERYRNLG
+645 
-653 VKDGEIPKSV
+653 
-663 QEQKEV
+663 
-669 WNNTHTATLEDY
+669 
-681 KVNEREQP
+681 
-689 LYTAEALRAAY
+689 
-700 EKELKDALGG
+700 GG
-710 IK
+710 K

>member
-1 MAVNDYEPGSM
+1 
-12 VITHVQGGGRDII
+12 
-25 QYIPARSSYGT
+25 
-36 PPFVPPGPSPYVG
+36 
-49 PGMQEYRKLR
+49 MQEYRKLR
-59 GTLDKSHSEL
+59 STLDKSHSEL

-125 ANAYTA
+125 ANLYTA

-184 QELESKARSLEAEAQ
+184 QELENKARSLEAEAQ

-208 YKARKANIEKKVQSE
+208 YKARKANVEKKVQSE

-228 SALPQLSNPAPE
+228 NALPQLTNPTPE

-319 GNTYAMPANGSVVAT
+319 ANTYAMPANGSVVAT

-359 VLGRVLASAPSVMAV
+359 VLGRVLVSAPSVMAV

-438 NTTTLSVVSTDGVSV
+438 STTTLSVVSTDGVSV
-453 PKAVPVRMAAYNAAT
+453 PKAVPVRMAAYNTAT

-509 PVPVYEGATLTPLKT
+509 PVPVYEGATLTPVKAT
-524 EPETYPGVITLPDDL
+524 PETYPGVITLPEDL

-548 IKPVYVMFN
+548 IKPIYVMFRDPRDVPGAATGKGQPVSGN
-557 SPYGETNAKGKYSGR
+557 WLGAASQGEGAPIPSQIADKLRGKTFKNWRDFREQFWIAVANDPELSKQFNPGSLAVMRDGGAPYVRESEQ
-572 NYNTD
+572 
-577 KAGGPILDLDWR
+577 AGGRI
-589 TAKIDRAGVDKV
+589 KIEIHHKVRIADGGGVYNMGNLVAVTPKR
-601 KLHARRFE
+601 H
-609 SAPENIVMTDRL
+609 I
-621 EKILRGEIPV
+621 EIH
-631 TDIDKRYYTHEIRE
+631 K
-645 LERYRNLG
+645 
-653 VKDGEIPKSV
+653 
-663 QEQKEV
+663 
-669 WNNTHTATLEDY
+669 
-681 KVNEREQP
+681 
-689 LYTAEALRAAY
+689 
-700 EKELKDALGG
+700 GG
-710 IK
+710 K

>member
-1 MAVNDYEPGSM
+1 
-12 VITHVQGGGRDII
+12 
-25 QYIPARSSYGT
+25 
-36 PPFVPPGPSPYVG
+36 
-49 PGMQEYRKLR
+49 MQEYRKLR
-59 GTLDKSHSEL
+59 STLDKSHSEL

-113 KAKSL
+113 KAESL

-125 ANAYTA
+125 ANLYTA

-141 YQNQLLASRKFY
+141 YQSQLLASRKFY

-184 QELESKARSLEAEAQ
+184 QELENKARSLEAEAQ

-208 YKARKANIEKKVQSE
+208 YKARKANVEKKVQSE

-228 SALPQLSNPAPE
+228 NALPQLTNPTPE

-319 GNTYAMPANGSVVAT
+319 ANTYAMPANGSVVAT

-402 MDANK
+402 MDAAK
-407 LGLPSSVNLNAVA
+407 LGLPPSVNLNAVA
-420 KAGGTVDLPMRL
+420 KASGTVDLPMRL

-453 PKAVPVRMAAYNAAT
+453 PKAVPVQMAAYNATT
-468 GLYEVTVPSTVAE
+468 GLYEVTVPSTTAE

-509 PVPVYEGATLTPLKT
+509 PVPVYEGATLTPVKAT
-524 EPETYPGVITLPDDL
+524 PETYPGVITLPEDL

-548 IKPVYVMFN
+548 IKPIYVMFRDPRDVPGAATGKGQPVSGN
-557 SPYGETNAKGKYSGR
+557 WLGAASQGEGAPIPSQIADKLRGKTFKNWRDFREQFWIAVANDPELSKQFNPGSLAVMRDGGAPYVRESEQ
-572 NYNTD
+572 
-577 KAGGPILDLDWR
+577 AGGRI
-589 TAKIDRAGVDKV
+589 KIEIHHKVRIADGGGVYNMGNLV
-601 KLHARRFE
+601 AVTPKLH
-609 SAPENIVMTDRL
+609 I
-621 EKILRGEIPV
+621 EIH
-631 TDIDKRYYTHEIRE
+631 K
-645 LERYRNLG
+645 
-653 VKDGEIPKSV
+653 
-663 QEQKEV
+663 
-669 WNNTHTATLEDY
+669 
-681 KVNEREQP
+681 
-689 LYTAEALRAAY
+689 
-700 EKELKDALGG
+700 GG
-710 IK
+710 K

>member
-1 MAVNDYEPGSM
+1 
-12 VITHVQGGGRDII
+12 
-25 QYIPARSSYGT
+25 
-36 PPFVPPGPSPYVG
+36 
-49 PGMQEYRKLR
+49 MQEYRKLR
-59 GTLDKSHSEL
+59 STLDKSHSEL

-125 ANAYTA
+125 ANLYTA

-141 YQNQLLASRKFY
+141 YQSQLLASRKFY

-171 IYKAQIAILKQTS
+171 IYKTQIAILKQTS
-184 QELESKARSLEAEAQ
+184 QELENKARSLEAEAQ

-208 YKARKANIEKKVQSE
+208 YKARKANVEKKVQSE

-228 SALPQLSNPAPE
+228 NALPQLTNPTPE

-319 GNTYAMPANGSVVAT
+319 ANTYAMPANGSVVAT

-402 MDANK
+402 MDAAK
-407 LGLPSSVNLNAVA
+407 LGLPPSVNLNAVA
-420 KAGGTVDLPMRL
+420 KASGTVDLPMRL

-453 PKAVPVRMAAYNAAT
+453 PKAVPVRMAAYNATT
-468 GLYEVTVPSTVAE
+468 GLYEVTVPSTTAE

-509 PVPVYEGATLTPLKT
+509 PVPVYEGATLTPVKAT
-524 EPETYPGVITLPDDL
+524 PETYPGVITLPEDL

-548 IKPVYVMFN
+548 IKPIYVMFRDPRDVPGAATGKGQPVSGN
-557 SPYGETNAKGKYSGR
+557 WLGAASQGEGAPIPSQIADKLRGKTFKNWRDFREQFWIAVANDPELSKQFNPGSLAVMRDGGAPYVRESEQ
-572 NYNTD
+572 
-577 KAGGPILDLDWR
+577 AGGRI
-589 TAKIDRAGVDKV
+589 KIEIHHKVRIADGGGVYNMGNLVAVTPKRHIEIH
-601 KLHARRFE
+601 KG
-609 SAPENIVMTDRL
+609 
-621 EKILRGEIPV
+621 GE
-631 TDIDKRYYTHEIRE
+631 
-645 LERYRNLG
+645 
-653 VKDGEIPKSV
+653 
-663 QEQKEV
+663 
-669 WNNTHTATLEDY
+669 
-681 KVNEREQP
+681 
-689 LYTAEALRAAY
+689 
-700 EKELKDALGG
+700 
-710 IK
+710 